1 MPLLTVERVVAGYG
15 DSEILRGVSIEVREG
30 EIVSIIGPNGAGKST
45 LMKTIFGLLH
55 PRRGAISLEGHDI
68 SHLSPYSIVALG
80 MCYVPQ
86 VSNIFTLLSV
96 EENLEMG
103 AIALKG
109 GDLAAR
115 KERIYALFP
124 RLKERRRQLAGKMS
138 GGERQ
143 MVAMGSALM
152 LDPKLVL
159 LDEPSAGLSPKMVE
173 VIFERIER
181 INENG
186 PAILIVEQNAKLS
199 LQMADRGYVLANGLN
214 RFEGTGEALLNDPE
228 IGRLYLGGGGEP
240 DDGAHEADAAAGDV
254 P

>member
-1 MPLLTVERVVAGYG
+1 MPLLKVDAVSAGYG
-15 DSEILRGVSIEVREG
+15 DSEILRGVSIEVGAG

-55 PRRGAISLEGHDI
+55 PRQGTIHLDDKDI
-68 SHLSPYSIVALG
+68 SRSTPYQIVELG

-86 VSNIFTLLSV
+86 VANVFTDLTV

-103 AIALKG
+103 GFVLKERN
-109 GDLAAR
+109 LEPR
-115 KERIYALFP
+115 KERIYELFP
-124 RLKERRRQLAGKMS
+124 RLKERRRQRAGKMS

-173 VIFERIER
+173 LIFERIAH
-181 INENG
+181 INRNNG
-186 PAILIVEQNAKLS
+186 PAILIVEQNAQLS
-199 LQMADRGYVLANGLN
+199 LQMAHRGYVLASGEN
-214 RFEGTGEALLNDPE
+214 RFEGTGKALLEDPE
-228 IGRLYLGGGGEP
+228 VARLYLGG
-240 DDGAHEADAAAGDV
+240 
-254 P
+254 

>member
-1 MPLLTVERVVAGYG
+1 MPLLKVDAVSAGYG
-15 DSEILRGVSIEVREG
+15 DSEILRGVSIEVGAG

-55 PRRGAISLEGHDI
+55 PRQGSIHLEDRDI
-68 SHLSPYSIVALG
+68 SRSTPYQIVELG

-86 VSNIFTLLSV
+86 VANVFTDLTV

-103 AIALKG
+103 AFPLKERS
-109 GDLAAR
+109 LEPR
-115 KERIYALFP
+115 KERIYELFP
-124 RLKERRRQLAGKMS
+124 RLKERRRQRAGKMS

-159 LDEPSAGLSPKMVE
+159 MDEPSAGLSPKMVE
-173 VIFERIER
+173 LIFERIAH
-181 INENG
+181 INRNNG

-199 LQMADRGYVLANGLN
+199 LQMAHRGYVLASGEN
-214 RFEGTGEALLNDPE
+214 RFEGTGQALLDDPE
-228 IGRLYLGGGGEP
+228 VGRLYLGG
-240 DDGAHEADAAAGDV
+240 
-254 P
+254 